1 MNVTVGAI
9 LHLILTE
16 ALKDFVFEV
25 EEDLLRKASS
35 RFSYQKGP
43 GLGPVFK
50 VNMRLAIGRGV
61 LVLTHTRTIQAAP
74 GPKCGR
80 LQFFD
85 KGGDSSVG
93 GRLDGCH
100 VGFLSGGKLVYPYPS
115 KGLAKRGCSQG
126 T

>member
-1 MNVTVGAI
+1 MGTGSNVNVTVGAI

-50 VNMRLAIGRGV
+50 VNMRLAIGRGGFGFD
-61 LVLTHTRTIQAAP
+61 TYPNNSSRPRTQMWQAAV
-74 GPKCGR
+74 
-80 LQFFD
+80 F
-85 KGGDSSVG
+85 
-93 GRLDGCH
+93 
-100 VGFLSGGKLVYPYPS
+100 
-115 KGLAKRGCSQG
+115 
-126 T
+126 